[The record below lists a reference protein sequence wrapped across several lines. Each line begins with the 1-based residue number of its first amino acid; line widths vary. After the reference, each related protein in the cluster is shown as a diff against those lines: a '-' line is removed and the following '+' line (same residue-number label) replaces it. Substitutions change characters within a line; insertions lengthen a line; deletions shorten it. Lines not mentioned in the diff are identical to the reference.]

1 MDAVLSG
8 GTAKEKESLLMYG
21 NGILWRM
28 MIFIWVSVAVFVL
41 LFIAAVV
48 YLAVLDVKDDMD
60 DIRRSSFRSSPKNK
74 GK

>member
-1 MDAVLSG
+1 MLD
-8 GTAKEKESLLMYG
+8 G

-41 LFIAAVV
+41 VFIAAVV